1 MRNMKKFEEGV
12 FSDLRNLKP
21 GVDACLEEPKSPF
34 LDLLFKYQCIRT
46 QKKQKVFY
54 WCVYPLLARANGLMK
69 DRFSVPHDRLFLDAL
84 ERDLK
89 REKMSME
96 PTTQITGEP
105 AMSFTYDSKRTLYEQ
120 FSRVSEPERGRSSR
134 GGNGR
139 GGDRVGGNSSSSA
152 SHSNDES
159 DNDSIMTDE
168 SDVTGSEAEY
178 QTDEDYVPGSG
189 GVRRTARRDR
199 KKVGPNNAHLLYI
212 AGGLFEGSPTY
223 KQRKKKNARGTGSMT
238 GGSGLRRGSVAE
250 DMYEGDHSRET
261 SLTRGGVDDYSR
273 SDSVGGGGLSA
284 ADLFLKQARGELVP
298 ADGVVRK
305 PKIAD
310 PLGAAGSGDA
320 GVYYSRGHH
329 QEEYHPHERQGS
341 FDSSSPD
348 AFGSSPSSTNG
359 HHQSHSNGGISLPPG
374 QKLITPSPN
383 ATGLAQYE
391 AVSADGKVRAFV
403 CPLFSCGRL
412 FKRMEHLKRH
422 LRTHTMERPYS
433 CSMCTKRF
441 SRSDNLTQH
450 LRTHDR
456 PGGGGSHSRSNSIS
470 DGMGMGFS
478 GMGMGVGLGGSIGLG
493 GGAAEDWDT
502 SDVGSASDVG
512 SVGGSPRFSTS
523 SLYPSHHAGYG
534 HGHGGHHEDE
544 EFARLSVGL
553 SHLEMFG
560 DPSGGLGAMGGVPP
574 GMGVNGPM
582 GGLGDLG
589 VGVGGAFGV
598 GVDEPMDLGVDWAS
612 GAASDS
618 PPSGPSALNSTS
630 AQAIQSSTSSS
641 AAVSLPPSSTP
652 NGGGD
657 TSWGTRPS
665 SRVYGDEFSIGLPAS
680 APAHKQT
687 FGIGTGDMFGGDMG
701 GMGGMMGMN
710 MNMGMGIPRHRS
722 MTPSL
727 RDDPNQPQQQQ
738 QHPYPLPHPPSRS
751 ASRSGSIHSVHSVRS
766 SHSVHASPAVRN
778 VGLPSGLRGDE
789 REPSPRVV

>member
-1 MRNMKKFEEGV
+1 MKR
-12 FSDLRNLKP
+12 L
-21 GVDACLEEPKSPF
+21 
-34 LDLLFKYQCIRT
+34 IR
-46 QKKQKVFY
+46 
-54 WCVYPLLARANGLMK
+54 

-120 FSRVSEPERGRSSR
+120 FSRASEPERGRSSR

-152 SHSNDES
+152 SLSNDES

-223 KQRKKKNARGTGSMT
+223 KQRKKKNTRGTGSIS
-238 GGSGLRRGSVAE
+238 GGSGLRRGSIAE

-261 SLTRGGVDDYSR
+261 SLTRGGDEYSR

-305 PKIAD
+305 PKMQD
-310 PLGAAGSGDA
+310 PLGGTGSGDV

-329 QEEYHPHERQGS
+329 PEEYHPQERQGS
-341 FDSSSPD
+341 FDSSSSD

-359 HHQSHSNGGISLPPG
+359 HHPSHSNGGISLPPG

-391 AVSADGKVRAFV
+391 AISADGKVRAFV

-433 CSMCTKRF
+433 CTMCTKRF

-456 PGGGGSHSRSNSIS
+456 PGGGSHSRSNSVS
-470 DGMGMGFS
+470 DGIGMGFG
-478 GMGMGVGLGGSIGLG
+478 GMGMGVGLGGSMGLG
-493 GGAAEDWDT
+493 GGVGVEDWDT

-523 SLYPSHHAGYG
+523 SLYPSHHGGY
-534 HGHGGHHEDE
+534 GHGGHHEDE
-544 EFARLSVGL
+544 DFARLSVGL

-560 DPSGGLGAMGGVPP
+560 DPSGGLGPMGGVPS
-574 GMGVNGPM
+574 GMGVNNPM

-589 VGVGGAFGV
+589 VGVPGGFGA
-598 GVDEPMDLGVDWAS
+598 GVDEPMDLGVDWTA
-612 GAASDS
+612 GGVASDS
-618 PPSGPSALNSTS
+618 PSSGSSVPNSAAS
-630 AQAIQSSTSSS
+630 QVIQSSTSSS
-641 AAVSLPPSSTP
+641 TSASLPPNSTT
-652 NGGGD
+652 NGD
-657 TSWGTRPS
+657 PSWGTRPS

-680 APAHKQT
+680 APAHKQS
-687 FGIGTGDMFGGDMG
+687 FGMGGAADMFSGDMG
-701 GMGGMMGMN
+701 GMGSMMGMN
-710 MNMGMGIPRHRS
+710 GMNMGMGIPRHRS

-727 RDDPNQPQQQQ
+727 RDDPSQQQGQQQ

-751 ASRSGSIHSVHSVRS
+751 ASRAGSIHSVHSVRS